1 MEALNL
7 LPDNKQQV
15 EWEYDGEA
23 DVLYI
28 RFGPPRPAVGI
39 DIGEGTVLCFDEKER
54 KIVGI
59 TIIEVSQRVKNAMEQ

>member
-1 MEALNL
+1 MKALNL

-28 RFGPPRPAVGI
+28 SFGPPRPAVGI
-39 DIGEGTVLCFDEKER
+39 DIGEGTVLRFDEKER

>member
-15 EWEYDGEA
+15 EWEYDEEA

-28 RFGPPRPAVGI
+28 SFGPPRPAIGI
-39 DIGEGTVLCFDEKER
+39 DIREGTVLRFDERER

-59 TIIEVSQRVKNAMEQ
+59 TIIEVSQRVKNA